1 MFRELVAS
9 LGRIIVCVC
18 LSLHSMQILPRKY
31 FHANILN
38 LCCGAKTPLWG
49 HILFLL
55 RIGEPDMPKNARAA
69 VAARTSAV
77 LPAQSDSSQ
86 LVTIAL
92 FSGIGLLLSL
102 IAILMG
108 VPVVGY

>member
-1 MFRELVAS
+1 
-9 LGRIIVCVC
+9 
-18 LSLHSMQILPRKY
+18 
-31 FHANILN
+31 
-38 LCCGAKTPLWG
+38 
-49 HILFLL
+49 
-55 RIGEPDMPKNARAA
+55 MPKNAHAA

-77 LPAQSDSSQ
+77 SPARSDSSQ

-102 IAILMG
+102 IAILIG

>member
-1 MFRELVAS
+1 LLR
-9 LGRIIVCVC
+9 
-18 LSLHSMQILPRKY
+18 RKDSFVGPY
-31 FHANILN
+31 FI
-38 LCCGAKTPLWG
+38 
-49 HILFLL
+49 LL